1 MAAVLE
7 ATTLVPRNARPLRDR
22 LLRGRSRSGAATTD
36 EALRSVAEG
45 DADLRRTWHLV
56 AVMSAVARGLLA
68 DGIVTDRRGFRALN
82 GEDFLDWIS
91 RHGALPEVADS
102 RRSSRASTTSS
113 SRRPAR
119 RGRDAG

>member
-7 ATTLVPRNARPLRDR
+7 ATTLVRGMLDR
-22 LLRGRSRSGAATTD
+22 SEIASSVAALDRALATTD

-91 RHGALPEVADS
+91 VTAPCPRWPTS
-102 RRSSRASTTSS
+102 RSSRASTTSS